1 MNEETEKYID
11 NNIACSIM
19 GTEMIISLLEKY
31 TSFIFKDTS
40 IIREECLKAKENRN
54 IIDNIVLP
62 SIRICDT
69 STDMMFHKMEMLKS
83 SLDRF
88 LFSEEDLYYKLRT
101 TRYKMRNK
109 VKNRKRILN
118 NMKHFRDIPQP
129 SSLNLQTNSPE
140 VHIDCES

>member
-1 MNEETEKYID
+1 MNSENYID

-19 GTEMIISLLEKY
+19 GSEMIISLLDKY

-40 IIREECLKAKENRN
+40 IIREECLKQKENRN
-54 IIDNIVLP
+54 LIENIVIP

-88 LFSEEDLYYKLRT
+88 LFSEEDLNYKLRT
-101 TRYKMRNK
+101 IPRKSLP
-109 VKNRKRILN
+109 KNRKRILKN
-118 NMKHFRDIPQP
+118 IRHFRDIPQP
-129 SSLNLQTNSPE
+129 STLPLQNNTPE
-140 VHIDCES
+140 IHIDES